1 MTPGMAPL
9 HYAGPTALTHSKYA
23 SPQQRKAILTAMPS
37 SVSSAV
43 AVAVENTIGTKEQ
56 IAAADDANPLDTA
69 PRNADAQLAVV
80 QGQVLKAE
88 VDKHTANFSR
98 TVSSA
103 VVHTRQLLDLIRA
116 SLQAE
121 GVADTETVDNL
132 WSELEQL
139 FAAAN
144 DAKHI
149 MPVFLEKQRNNM
161 GLYHASMMNETIRET
176 QDELNIQHKK
186 VNIQHNLI
194 LEHQEAF
201 QDYKAQT
208 AAKLKVVEDL
218 QDRVSRLTLE
228 KGTYIDTNHTKRS
241 QSIPSPPCTVLV
253 PSRQTLTPFPIAG
266 NFRTEIDKYKQLL
279 EQEKASKVGDLQN
292 VNALQKELEFLVT
305 SKEQL
310 LTEVDS
316 LRSAL
321 VDLQGKMKLAE
332 QQIIDRFTAELKS
345 QADQLVKETQNTTNL
360 KVIIKSLEG
369 NQGTAQLEAEKL
381 RRESRALTEKYKE
394 QSNEYAQTFA
404 VRQCNRVFL

>member
-1 MTPGMAPL
+1 
-9 HYAGPTALTHSKYA
+9 
-23 SPQQRKAILTAMPS
+23 
-37 SVSSAV
+37 
-43 AVAVENTIGTKEQ
+43 
-56 IAAADDANPLDTA
+56 
-69 PRNADAQLAVV
+69 
-80 QGQVLKAE
+80 
-88 VDKHTANFSR
+88 
-98 TVSSA
+98 
-103 VVHTRQLLDLIRA
+103 
-116 SLQAE
+116 
-121 GVADTETVDNL
+121 
-132 WSELEQL
+132 
-139 FAAAN
+139 
-144 DAKHI
+144 
-149 MPVFLEKQRNNM
+149 M